1 MSTNEGTTG
10 TGSGS
15 GGGGASSEPG
25 EGGYGLEGKVALVTG
40 AAGGIGRASAELF
53 AAHGAKVLAVDVD
66 QAGAAETA
74 ARIEAAG
81 GVARP
86 HRADVTDEAQVEA
99 MVAAA
104 VEGLGGLDCAHNNAG
119 MSGVP
124 SAFHELAFDDW
135 STVVGL
141 NLTGVFLCMKHE
153 LAHLAGTDDPGG
165 PPRGGA
171 IVNTS
176 SGAGVIGF
184 PSLPHYVAS
193 KHGVLGLTKTAAQ
206 EYVRQG
212 VRVNAVCP
220 GTTDTPMMR
229 GFIGGDPE
237 VEKMMRRTVPTGEM
251 GRPEQIAE
259 AVVWLCSDR
268 ASFVN
273 GDTMLV
279 DGGTVCR

>member
-1 MSTNEGTTG
+1 MAP
-10 TGSGS
+10 GS
-15 GGGGASSEPG
+15 PFFRDG
-25 EGGYGLEGKVALVTG
+25 EVALVTG
-40 AAGGIGRASAELF
+40 AGGGIGAATARLF
-53 AAHGAKVLAVDVD
+53 AAEGARVVVVDIDPAGAEATAAAILADGGEALGLAV
-66 QAGAAETA
+66 
-74 ARIEAAG
+74 
-81 GVARP
+81 
-86 HRADVTDEAQVEA
+86 DVTDEAQVEA
-99 MVAAA
+99 AVATA
-104 VEGLGGLDCAHNNAG
+104 VERWGRLDCAHNNAG
-119 MSGVP
+119 TSGTP
-124 SAFHELAFDDW
+124 AAFTDLSLHDW
-135 STVVGL
+135 DAVVRL

-153 LAHLAGTDDPGG
+153 LRVMAPAG
-165 PPRGGA
+165 RGA

-206 EYVRQG
+206 EYARSG
-212 VRVNAVCP
+212 IRVNAICP
-220 GTTDTPMMR
+220 GTTDTPMMQA
-229 GFIGGDPE
+229 FIGGDPGI
-237 VEKMMRRTVPTGEM
+237 EKMMKRTVPTGEL

>member
-1 MSTNEGTTG
+1 MAP
-10 TGSGS
+10 GS
-15 GGGGASSEPG
+15 PFFRDG
-25 EGGYGLEGKVALVTG
+25 EVALVTG
-40 AAGGIGRASAELF
+40 AGGGIGAATARLF
-53 AAHGAKVLAVDVD
+53 AAEGARVVVVDIDPAGAEATAAAILADGGEALGLAV
-66 QAGAAETA
+66 
-74 ARIEAAG
+74 
-81 GVARP
+81 
-86 HRADVTDEAQVEA
+86 DVTDEAQVEA
-99 MVAAA
+99 AVATA
-104 VEGLGGLDCAHNNAG
+104 VERWGRLDCAHNNAG
-119 MSGVP
+119 TSGTP
-124 SAFHELAFDDW
+124 AAFTDLSLHDW
-135 STVVGL
+135 DAVVRL

-153 LAHLAGTDDPGG
+153 LRVMAPAG
-165 PPRGGA
+165 RGA

-206 EYVRQG
+206 EYARSG
-212 VRVNAVCP
+212 IRVNAICP

-229 GFIGGDPE
+229 AFIGGDPGI
-237 VEKMMRRTVPTGEM
+237 EKMMKRTVPTGDL

-273 GDTMLV
+273 GEAMLV

>member
-1 MSTNEGTTG
+1 MGDFD
-10 TGSGS
+10 
-15 GGGGASSEPG
+15 
-25 EGGYGLEGKVALVTG
+25 GKVALVTG
-40 AAGGIGRASAELF
+40 AGGGIGRATAQLF
-53 AAHGAKVLAVDVD
+53 AERGAKVLVADLK
-66 QAGAAETA
+66 AELAEETVGLIEGVGGTA
-74 ARIEAAG
+74 LAHA
-81 GVARP
+81 
-86 HRADVTDEAQVEA
+86 ADVTDEVQVVS

-104 VEGLGGLDCAHNNAG
+104 VDAWGRLDCAHNNAG

-124 SAFHELAFDDW
+124 SAFHEMTLEAW
-135 STVVGL
+135 NQVVAL
-141 NLTGVFLCMKHE
+141 NLTSVFLCMKHE
-153 LAHLAGTDDPGG
+153 LAYMAGEAGL
-165 PPRGGA
+165 GGA

-220 GTTDTPMMR
+220 GTTDTPMMQ
-229 GFIGGDPE
+229 GFIGGDPDMA
-237 VEKMMRRTVPTGEM
+237 KMMRRTVPTGEM

-259 AVVWLCSDR
+259 AVVWLCSDK

>member
-1 MSTNEGTTG
+1 MAP
-10 TGSGS
+10 GS
-15 GGGGASSEPG
+15 PYFVDG
-25 EGGYGLEGKVALVTG
+25 EVALVTG
-40 AAGGIGRASAELF
+40 AGGGIGAATAALF
-53 AAHGAKVLAVDVD
+53 AAEGARVVVVDIT
-66 QAGAAETA
+66 GTAAEATA
-74 ARIEAAG
+74 AAITADGGEAV
-81 GVARP
+81 GVA
-86 HRADVTDEAQVEA
+86 ADVTDEAQVEA
-99 MVAAA
+99 AVAVAIDRW
-104 VEGLGGLDCAHNNAG
+104 GRLDVAHNNAG
-119 MSGVP
+119 TSGQP
-124 SAFHELAFDDW
+124 SAFTDLSLDDW
-135 STVVGL
+135 NRVVSL

-153 LAHLAGTDDPGG
+153 LAVMAPAGN
-165 PPRGGA
+165 GA

-206 EYVRQG
+206 EYAPSG
-212 VRVNAVCP
+212 IRVNAICP
-220 GTTDTPMMR
+220 GTTDTPMMQA
-229 GFIGGDPE
+229 FMGGDPG
-237 VEKMMRRTVPTGEM
+237 VEKMMKRTVPTGEL

>member
-1 MSTNEGTTG
+1 MAP
-10 TGSGS
+10 GS
-15 GGGGASSEPG
+15 PFFRDG
-25 EGGYGLEGKVALVTG
+25 EVALVTG
-40 AAGGIGRASAELF
+40 AGGGIGAATARLF
-53 AAHGAKVLAVDVD
+53 AAEGARVVVVDIDPAGAEGTAAAILADGGQAVGLAV
-66 QAGAAETA
+66 
-74 ARIEAAG
+74 
-81 GVARP
+81 
-86 HRADVTDEAQVEA
+86 DVTDEAQVEA
-99 MVAAA
+99 AVATA
-104 VEGLGGLDCAHNNAG
+104 VERWGRLDCAHNNAG
-119 MSGVP
+119 TSGTP
-124 SAFHELAFDDW
+124 AAFTDLSLHDW
-135 STVVGL
+135 DAVVRL

-153 LAHLAGTDDPGG
+153 LRVMAPAG
-165 PPRGGA
+165 RGA

-206 EYVRQG
+206 EYARSG
-212 VRVNAVCP
+212 IRVNAICP
-220 GTTDTPMMR
+220 GTTDTPMMQA
-229 GFIGGDPE
+229 FIGGDPGI
-237 VEKMMRRTVPTGEM
+237 EKVMKRTVPTGEL

>member
-1 MSTNEGTTG
+1 M
-10 TGSGS
+10 GSFD
-15 GGGGASSEPG
+15 
-25 EGGYGLEGKVALVTG
+25 GKVALVTG
-40 AAGGIGRASAELF
+40 AAGGIGRATAQLF
-53 AAHGAKVLAVDVD
+53 ATEGAKVLVVDRDEAGGAETVELI
-66 QAGAAETA
+66 AGAGGE
-74 ARIEAAG
+74 ARFQQT
-81 GVARP
+81 
-86 HRADVTDEAQVEA
+86 DVTDEAQAQA

-104 VEGLGGLDCAHNNAG
+104 VDTFGRLDCAHNNAG

-124 SAFHELAFDDW
+124 SAFHEMSLDDW
-135 STVVGL
+135 NTVVTL
-141 NLTGVFLCMKHE
+141 NLTSVFLCMKHE
-153 LAHLAGTDDPGG
+153 LAHMASEAGT
-165 PPRGGA
+165 GGA

-176 SGAGVIGF
+176 SGAGIIGF

-212 VRVNAVCP
+212 IRVNAVCP
-220 GTTDTPMMR
+220 GTTDTPMMQ
-229 GFIGGDPE
+229 GFIGGDE
-237 VEKMMRRTVPTGEM
+237 AMEKMMRRTVPTGEM

-259 AVVWLCSDR
+259 AVVWLCSDK

>member
-1 MSTNEGTTG
+1 MA
-10 TGSGS
+10 
-15 GGGGASSEPG
+15 GA
-25 EGGYGLEGKVALVTG
+25 LNGKAALVTG
-40 AAGGIGRASAELF
+40 GASGIGRATALAF
-53 AAHGAKVLAVDVD
+53 ACEGASLVLADVD
-66 QAGAAETA
+66 
-74 ARIEAAG
+74 AAG
-81 GVARP
+81 GEDTAAAARAAGANAHFVRCDVARS
-86 HRADVTDEAQVEA
+86 ADVEAL
-99 MVAAA
+99 VAGTIAR
-104 VEGLGGLDCAHNNAG
+104 LGRLDCAFNNAG
-119 MSGVP
+119 IAPRHAG
-124 SAFHELAFDDW
+124 SAGQRLHEMGRAGFDHMLAI
-135 STVVGL
+135 
-141 NLTGVFLCMKHE
+141 NLTGVFLCLKHE
-153 LAHLAGTDDPGG
+153 LRVMAPAG
-165 PPRGGA
+165 RGA

-206 EYVRQG
+206 EYARSG

-229 GFIGGDPE
+229 AFIGGDLGI
-237 VEKMMRRTVPTGEM
+237 EKMMKSTVPTGEL

>member
-1 MSTNEGTTG
+1 MAP
-10 TGSGS
+10 GS
-15 GGGGASSEPG
+15 PYFVDG
-25 EGGYGLEGKVALVTG
+25 EVALVTG
-40 AAGGIGRASAELF
+40 AGGGIGAAAAALF
-53 AAHGAKVLAVDVD
+53 AAEGARVVVVDIT
-66 QAGAAETA
+66 GTAAEATA
-74 ARIEAAG
+74 AAITADGGEAV
-81 GVARP
+81 GVA
-86 HRADVTDEAQVEA
+86 ADVTDEAQVEA
-99 MVAAA
+99 AVAVAIDRW
-104 VEGLGGLDCAHNNAG
+104 GRLDVAHNNAG
-119 MSGVP
+119 TSGQP
-124 SAFHELAFDDW
+124 SAFTDLSLDDW
-135 STVVGL
+135 NRVVSL

-153 LAHLAGTDDPGG
+153 LAVMAPAGK
-165 PPRGGA
+165 GA

-206 EYVRQG
+206 EYARSG
-212 VRVNAVCP
+212 IRVNAICP
-220 GTTDTPMMR
+220 GTTDTPMMQA
-229 GFIGGDPE
+229 FIGGDPGI
-237 VEKMMRRTVPTGEM
+237 EKMMKRTVPTGEL

>member
-1 MSTNEGTTG
+1 MAP
-10 TGSGS
+10 GS
-15 GGGGASSEPG
+15 PFFRDG
-25 EGGYGLEGKVALVTG
+25 EVALVTG
-40 AAGGIGRASAELF
+40 AGGGIGAVTARLF
-53 AAHGAKVLAVDVD
+53 AAEGARVVVVDIDPAGAEGTAAAILADGGEAVGLAV
-66 QAGAAETA
+66 
-74 ARIEAAG
+74 
-81 GVARP
+81 
-86 HRADVTDEAQVEA
+86 DVTDEAQVEA
-99 MVAAA
+99 AVATA
-104 VEGLGGLDCAHNNAG
+104 VERWGRLDCAHNNAG
-119 MSGVP
+119 TSGTP
-124 SAFHELAFDDW
+124 AAFTDLSLHDW
-135 STVVGL
+135 DAVVRL

-153 LAHLAGTDDPGG
+153 LRVMAPAG
-165 PPRGGA
+165 RGA

-206 EYVRQG
+206 EYARSG
-212 VRVNAVCP
+212 IRVNAICP
-220 GTTDTPMMR
+220 GTTDTPMMQA
-229 GFIGGDPE
+229 FIGGDPGI
-237 VEKMMRRTVPTGEM
+237 EKVMKRTVPTGEL

>member
-1 MSTNEGTTG
+1 MAP
-10 TGSGS
+10 GS
-15 GGGGASSEPG
+15 PFFRDG
-25 EGGYGLEGKVALVTG
+25 EVTLVTG
-40 AAGGIGRASAELF
+40 AGGGIGAATARLF
-53 AAHGAKVLAVDVD
+53 AAEGARVVVVDIDPAGAEGTAAAILADGGEAVGLAV
-66 QAGAAETA
+66 
-74 ARIEAAG
+74 
-81 GVARP
+81 
-86 HRADVTDEAQVEA
+86 DVTDEAQVEA
-99 MVAAA
+99 AVATA
-104 VEGLGGLDCAHNNAG
+104 VERWGRLDCAHNNAG
-119 MSGVP
+119 TSGTP
-124 SAFHELAFDDW
+124 AAFTDLSLHDW
-135 STVVGL
+135 DAVVRL

-153 LAHLAGTDDPGG
+153 LRVMDPAG
-165 PPRGGA
+165 RGA

-206 EYVRQG
+206 EYARSG
-212 VRVNAVCP
+212 IRVNAICP
-220 GTTDTPMMR
+220 GTTDTPMMQA
-229 GFIGGDPE
+229 FLGGDPGI
-237 VEKMMRRTVPTGEM
+237 EKMMKRTVPTGEL